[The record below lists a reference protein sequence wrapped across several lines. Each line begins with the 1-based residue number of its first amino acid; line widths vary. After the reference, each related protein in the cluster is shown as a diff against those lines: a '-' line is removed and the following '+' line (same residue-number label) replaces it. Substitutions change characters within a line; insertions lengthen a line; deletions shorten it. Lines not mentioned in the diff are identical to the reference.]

1 MRTKIMKLIFASIL
15 GFGLSVVLNAAETEP
30 ITRVFNSTNSE
41 GKLIATIS
49 VEATETPDL
58 KDWAFKSGELC
69 AEWYPKIVK
78 LLDSEGFKPYD
89 KIRIRYREN
98 MRGVAGTSRASISV
112 SANYVRRNTNDWG
125 MIIHELTH
133 IVQAYPEAQPGYEKP
148 GWLVEGIADYIRI
161 CHFEP
166 NARRPRINPDRASY
180 RDSYK
185 TTAIF
190 LEWAEKKYDKE
201 LVKKLNQPLREGK
214 FKVEIFKDITGKTVD
229 ELWQEFTDYLRSQS
243 SQSTQPPPQEQNK

>member
-1 MRTKIMKLIFASIL
+1 MKPALTFIIGIALTLI
-15 GFGLSVVLNAAETEP
+15 VNAADNETL
-30 ITRVFNSTNSE
+30 TWTFKATNQE
-41 GKLIATIS
+41 GKVIATIS
-49 VEATETPDL
+49 VDATETPDL
-58 KDWAFKSGELC
+58 KDWAYKSGELC
-69 AEWYPKIVK
+69 AEWYPKIIK
-78 LLDSEGFKPYD
+78 LLDSEGFNPYD
-89 KIRIRYREN
+89 TIRIRFREN

-112 SANYVRRNTNDWG
+112 SANYVRKNTNDWG

-133 IVQAYPEAQPGYEKP
+133 IVQAYPEAQQGYTKP

-180 RDSYK
+180 RDAYK

-214 FKVEIFKDITGKTVD
+214 FKIEMFKDFTGKTVD
-229 ELWQEFTDYLRSQS
+229 ELWQEFTDYLRSS
-243 SQSTQPPPQEQNK
+243 SGQQQGQK

>member
-1 MRTKIMKLIFASIL
+1 MEYMRQAMMLIL
-15 GFGLSVVLNAAETEP
+15 GLVLTGVVNAADNETL
-30 ITRVFNSTNSE
+30 TWTFNATNQE
-41 GKLIATIS
+41 GKVIATIS
-49 VEATETPDL
+49 VDSTETPDL
-58 KDWAFKSGELC
+58 KDWAHKAGELC

-89 KIRIRYREN
+89 TIKIRFREN

-112 SANYVRRNTNDWG
+112 SANYVRKNTNDWG

-133 IVQAYPEAQPGYEKP
+133 IVQAYPEAREGYTKP

-166 NARRPRINPDRASY
+166 QARRPRINPDRASY
-180 RDSYK
+180 RDAYK

-214 FKVEIFKDITGKTVD
+214 FKIEMFKDITGKTVD
-229 ELWQEFTDYLRSQS
+229 ELWQEFTDSLRSQS
-243 SQSTQPPPQEQNK
+243 NQSQGQK

>member
-1 MRTKIMKLIFASIL
+1 MKKLLSLIIMLVSGVSLYSADTTN
-15 GFGLSVVLNAAETEP
+15 LNWTFKA
-30 ITRVFNSTNSE
+30 TNSE
-41 GKLIATIS
+41 GKVIATIT
-49 VEATETPDL
+49 VDATETPDL

-89 KIRIRYREN
+89 NIRIRFREN

-112 SANYVRRNTNDWG
+112 SANYVRKNTNDWG

-133 IVQAYPEAQPGYEKP
+133 IVQAYPEAQQGYTKP

-180 RDSYK
+180 RDAYK

-214 FKVEIFKDITGKTVD
+214 FKVEMFKDFTGKTVD
-229 ELWQEFTDYLRSQS
+229 ELWQEFTDDLRSQS
-243 SQSTQPPPQEQNK
+243 ASTQTQQQNK

>member
-1 MRTKIMKLIFASIL
+1 MLAALLTGIIL
-15 GFGLSVVLNAAETEP
+15 ESFLVAADNESL
-30 ITRVFNSTNSE
+30 TRVYNSTNSE

-49 VEATETPDL
+49 VDATETPDL
-58 KDWAFKSGELC
+58 KDWAFKSGEMS

-89 KIRIRYREN
+89 TIKIRFREN

-112 SANYVRRNTNDWG
+112 SANYVRSNTNDWG

-133 IVQAYPEAQPGYEKP
+133 IVQAYPEAQPGFSKP

-161 CHFEP
+161 CCFEP

-214 FKVEIFKDITGKTVD
+214 FKVEMFKDITGKTVD
-229 ELWQEFTDYLRSQS
+229 ELWQEFADSLRSQS
-243 SQSTQPPPQEQNK
+243 GKTQEQK